1 MKLTGNTGARFDRLS
16 LSDEQFCQMPIIHPE
31 SLAEQ
36 RALSTYFTNIDEQ
49 IRLVREKIEKMKKVK
64 GACLE
69 GMMV

>member
-1 MKLTGNTGARFDRLS
+1 MTILAQGATRFNLS
-16 LSDEQFCQMPIIHPE
+16 KTNFCNSEILLPE

-49 IRLVREKIEKMKKVK
+49 IRLVSEKIEKMKKVK